1 MQLFYSPTSPY
12 VRKVHVMA
20 IEKGLAEQI
29 ALVPCNPHAPGP
41 ELLAANPLGRIPT
54 LLRDTGEALFD
65 SPVICEWLDQ
75 QGDGP
80 SLMLPAGA
88 DRWTVLC
95 VAGLADGIMD
105 DAVALVMERRR
116 PAGEQS
122 ASTQAMRL
130 NAIRRGLA
138 WLDAQ
143 PEWLAGPLSL
153 AQIAVACALGYLDFR
168 LLELGWTD
176 EQSSLAAWFQGFA
189 QRPAMQATLPRD
201 HAA

>member
-1 MQLFYSPTSPY
+1 MQLYFSPTSPY

-29 ALVPCNPHAPGP
+29 ALVPCNAHAPGP
-41 ELLAANPLGRIPT
+41 DLLAANPLGRIPT
-54 LLRDTGEALFD
+54 LLLDTGEALFD

-80 SLMLPAGA
+80 TLIPPVGA
-88 DRWTVLC
+88 DRWTVLR
-95 VAGLADGIMD
+95 VAAMADGIMD

-122 ASTQAMRL
+122 ASTQAIRL

-143 PEWLAGPLSL
+143 SEWLSGPLSL
-153 AQIAVACALGYLDFR
+153 AQIAVACALSYLDFR
-168 LLELGWTD
+168 LPELGWTD
-176 EQSSLAAWFQGFA
+176 EQTSLATWYQGFA
-189 QRPAMQATLPRD
+189 QRPAMQATLPQD

>member
-1 MQLFYSPTSPY
+1 MQLFYSTTSPY

-54 LLRDTGEALFD
+54 LLRDSGEALFD

-80 SLMLPAGA
+80 TLVPPAGA
-88 DRWTVLC
+88 DRWTVLR
-95 VAGLADGIMD
+95 VAALADGIMD

-116 PAGEQS
+116 PAVEQS

-138 WLDAQ
+138 WLEAQ

-168 LLELGWTD
+168 LPELGWTG
-176 EQSSLAAWFQGFA
+176 EQSSLAAWYPGFA

-201 HAA
+201 LAA